1 MAVFT
6 VIDHTELSSAAASY
20 SVTSIP
26 TSYDHLYLLA
36 QSSTS
41 HTVYYQNTFLRFNGD
56 TGYHY
61 NSRKL
66 QFGGSPSSGGTGKN
80 LALSYIENLYVN
92 GSNTHANMFSTMEM
106 WIFGYKSTIGHVSV
120 LAQAHAMDN
129 TSTNYQWG
137 INGHASNWVG
147 SDGSTPEAID
157 EITLTPSSGNYVQ
170 YSTFTLYGVTND
182 A

>member
-1 MAVFT
+1 MATWT
-6 VIDHTELSSAAASY
+6 VIDHTELSGAAASY
-20 SVTSIP
+20 NVTSIP

-36 QSSTS
+36 HSSTS
-41 HTVYYQNTFLRFNGD
+41 HGVYYQNTFLRFNGD
-56 TGYHY
+56 TGNNY

-66 QFGGSPSSGGTGKN
+66 QFGGSPSTGGTGKN
-80 LALSYIENLYVN
+80 LALGYIENLYVN
-92 GSNTHANMFSTMEM
+92 GANTHADMFSTMEM

-129 TSTNYQWG
+129 TATNYQWG
-137 INGHASNWVG
+137 IDGHASNWVG

-157 EITLTPSSGNYVQ
+157 EISLTPSSGDYVAD
-170 YSTFTLYGVTND
+170 STFTLYGVTND